1 MCENEKVELKEYYRA
16 KEIAEI
22 GGFSRINVYVLVKKG
37 LLKPPFKLGKLSLWK
52 REDVEEMFNS
62 MEREAKK

>member
-16 KEIAEI
+16 REIAEI
-22 GGFSRINVYVLVKKG
+22 GGFAKTSVYLFVKKG
-37 LLKPPFKLGKLSLWK
+37 LLKPPFKLGRLSLWK